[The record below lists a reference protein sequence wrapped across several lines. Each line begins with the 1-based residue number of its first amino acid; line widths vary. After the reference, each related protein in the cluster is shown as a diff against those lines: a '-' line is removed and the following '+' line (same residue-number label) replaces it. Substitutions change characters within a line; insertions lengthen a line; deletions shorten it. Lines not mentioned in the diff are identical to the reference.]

1 MGNASLGLGEMCISS
16 ELSARQHVLKGK
28 DAQVEIALA
37 LNNWRE
43 YQGVKLWAPVQ
54 KRLSQSF

>member
-1 MGNASLGLGEMCISS
+1 MGNASLGLVEMCISS

-43 YQGVKLWAPVQ
+43 YQGVKL
-54 KRLSQSF
+54 